1 MALLI
6 GFYIIMPAGIILI
19 CMKSSFLDRIG
30 SVILCYIAGIVLGN
44 CGILPETATQ
54 VQNTL
59 SAASVALALP
69 LLVFSMDV
77 KAWFSLA
84 GKAVLSMVIAMG
96 VIIAAAW
103 TGSLLIMNHVHDA
116 WKLAGM
122 AIGVYT
128 GGTPNLAAVKV
139 ALNVDPATYIIL
151 HTYDT
156 MISFIYLIFVMTIA
170 KKLIGSFLPVFDPGP
185 VSSESSDIETEDI
198 SSYKNMINSNTIK
211 QLAAALLL
219 SCGIV
224 AISAGAA
231 QFLPE
236 QYSTAVTI
244 LLITSLGI
252 AASFVKKIQSL
263 EKTYQFGMYIIL
275 IFCLVVGS
283 MVNLR
288 DLVNIHWYLMAF
300 IGLCIF
306 GSFILHALFC
316 RIFKIDTDT
325 FLITSVSAICSPPF
339 VPVVANALKNRHI
352 ILSGLTTGIMGYAFG
367 NYLAI
372 TMAYIF
378 KTLAY

>member
-1 MALLI
+1 MVLLSS
-6 GFYIIMPAGIILI
+6 FYILLPAGIILI
-19 CMKSSFLDRIG
+19 CMKSRFFDRIG
-30 SVILCYIAGIVLGN
+30 SVLLCYIAGIVMGN
-44 CGILPETATQ
+44 CGILPETAAQ

-59 SAASVALALP
+59 SSASVALALP
-69 LLVFSMDV
+69 LLLFSMDV

-84 GKAVLSMVIAMG
+84 GKAILSMIIAMA

-103 TGSLLIMNHVHDA
+103 TGSVLLMNHVPDA
-116 WKLAGM
+116 WKLSGM

-156 MISFIYLIFVMTIA
+156 LISFIYLIFVMSIA
-170 KKLIGSFLPVFDPGP
+170 KKLLSGFLPAFDPGP
-185 VSSESSDIETEDI
+185 VSSGSTEIETEDI
-198 SSYKNMINSNTIK
+198 SSYENMINSRTIK
-211 QLAAALLL
+211 QLAAALIL
-219 SCGIV
+219 SCAIV
-224 AISAGAA
+224 GASIAGADL
-231 QFLPE
+231 FPE

-252 AASFVKKIQSL
+252 AASFIKKIRKL

-283 MVNLR
+283 MVNLK
-288 DLVNIHWYLMAF
+288 DLVNIHWYLLAF
-300 IGLCIF
+300 ITMCIF
-306 GSFILHALFC
+306 GSFVLHAIFC

-352 ILSGLTTGIMGYAFG
+352 ILSGLTTGIMGYALG

-372 TMAYIF
+372 TMAYLF
-378 KTLAY
+378 KALAY